1 VRANRL
7 EAAAGLRWIAEAFLI
22 FRAAPMRQLLYGLAF
37 LLALTVAM
45 SVPLVGF
52 ALVWLLVPALVV
64 GPHEIARAA
73 AGRMQPGAELLTAGF
88 RRNFA
93 AQLRLGGVYLAGMLV
108 VLAATIPADEGR
120 FAQAMIGLA
129 RLELDEL
136 GSPALQ
142 NAMMIGAVSQ
152 TVLLSV
158 LWYAPLLVA
167 WKEIATAK
175 AVFFS
180 AAAAFINWRAFL
192 AYGAGMLLLFAMVL
206 MLALAGAMVFGGSGA
221 LQANSAMFAVVWS
234 MLPVWFAGSYL
245 SYRDVFEADHDT
257 GLEPPKSPTIPP

>member
-22 FRAAPMRQLLYGLAF
+22 FRVAPVRQLLYGLAF
-37 LLALTVAM
+37 LLSLTVAM

-73 AGRMQPGAELLTAGF
+73 AGRMQPGVELMTAGF

-93 AQLRLGGVYLAGMLV
+93 AQLRLGIVYLAGMLA

-120 FAQAMIGLA
+120 FAQAMLGVA
-129 RLELDEL
+129 RLEIDEL
-136 GSPALQ
+136 GSPALR
-142 NAMMIGAVSQ
+142 NAMTIGALMQ

-167 WKEIATAK
+167 WKEIAAGK

-192 AYGAGMLLLFAMVL
+192 AYGAGMLLLFALVL
-206 MLALAGAMVFGGSGA
+206 MLALTGAMLFGGSGI

-245 SYRDVFEADHDT
+245 SYRDVFDVDNAGGPEA
-257 GLEPPKSPTIPP
+257 PKSPTIPP